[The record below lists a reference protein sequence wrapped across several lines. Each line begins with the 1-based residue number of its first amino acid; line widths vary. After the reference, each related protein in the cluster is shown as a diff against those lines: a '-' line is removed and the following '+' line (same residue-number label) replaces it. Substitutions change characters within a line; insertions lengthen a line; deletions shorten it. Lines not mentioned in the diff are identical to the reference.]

1 MDTPRTHMGR
11 EMADWP
17 MPCSW
22 RQGSLVMTYPTKT
35 QWDLARPSQTFTFA
49 TTNAREEL
57 VHVCTGLGQTKYIY
71 EKNFPRPQ
79 CERQELTMPQR
90 TLITPEAGSIWWEIE
105 NKEKELTA

>member
-1 MDTPRTHMGR
+1 MSINHRNN
-11 EMADWP
+11 ADKKIIA
-17 MPCSW
+17 SSK
-22 RQGSLVMTYPTKT
+22 R
-35 QWDLARPSQTFTFA
+35 
-49 TTNAREEL
+49 EL

-105 NKEKELTA
+105 NKEKS